1 MAMYIASP
9 RSDNQIPSLLHFG
22 VYFGVILVGYSRF
35 YLGYKM
41 AACLPDKQGEEDS
54 TGAEILG
61 EAEKGE

>member
-9 RSDNQIPSLLHFG
+9 CSDNQILSLLHFG
-22 VYFGVILVGYSRF
+22 VYFGVILVGYSRS

-41 AACLPDKQGEEDS
+41 AACLSGRQGEDS